1 MTRLKLVSTK
11 ISDEW
16 VDRLEEATRLTGL
29 TQSALVRKAIGQYL
43 GLETVDHV
51 DRVDPYRSE
60 LDDIKA
66 RLTTLEKSTGLTM
79 VDPTP
84 PQPIA
89 VVTLTSPPPPIATAV
104 VVNTS
109 PPIATAVVVNTSPPI
124 ATTITSPPIA
134 NANAEPTP
142 TPIDSTDV
150 IWYST
155 SQAHQLL
162 QARGY
167 KKTIQSFRRDLRPS
181 IEKRQLS
188 SEFLSFGL
196 VADFEARLS
205 FESKVN
211 KALWLRLDPIG

>member
-109 PPIATAVVVNTSPPI
+109 PPIAT
-124 ATTITSPPIA
+124 TITSPPIA